1 MSPKNLLKI
10 IEEVRKF
17 DDQMEAQAI
26 AVFFYVGTYGYNDGV
41 LMQQIQKD
49 LSLGQS
55 SVSRNVYK
63 LADIN
68 RHKKKAIGFLYTF
81 DDPMERRR
89 KKVALTSNGKRVFNS
104 LKDLAS

>member
-1 MSPKNLLKI
+1 M
-10 IEEVRKF
+10 
-17 DDQMEAQAI
+17 
-26 AVFFYVGTYGYNDGV
+26 
-41 LMQQIQKD
+41 
-49 LSLGQS
+49 
-55 SVSRNVYK
+55 YK